1 MAVIRRKLQ
10 HRDGERERDLEFF
23 NVINVIEGDAIS
35 FFFLSF
41 LNQLEADRVV
51 TLDVE
56 DEVDHGVN
64 QCRFVGSAKLS
75 CVGDVY
81 SSKVCRKQN
90 YQI

>member
-41 LNQLEADRVV
+41 LNQLEAERVV

-56 DEVDHGVN
+56 DVVDHGV
-64 QCRFVGSAKLS
+64 
-75 CVGDVY
+75 D
-81 SSKVCRKQN
+81 
-90 YQI
+90 